1 MLHMTYPGTCL
12 LLCGQ
17 SLRTRFV
24 CARFLCAAEVRCN
37 DGAPRVV
44 CAAWLLR
51 AAVEARRVVQTVQCH
66 SEFRAH
72 LVIDELSMLGSVF
85 IGKIFYRASM
95 LFLHLTFYAHD
106 RNLRR
111 CCQFVGILWC
121 KYYTRESVLLMLF
134 SAFCI
139 VCDVAGSRRMDGAS
153 CLRFR
158 AGF

>member
-1 MLHMTYPGTCL
+1 M
-12 LLCGQ
+12 
-17 SLRTRFV
+17 

-44 CAAWLLR
+44 RAGWLLR

-85 IGKIFYRASM
+85 IRKIFYRASM
-95 LFLHLTFYAHD
+95 LFLHLTFHAHG

-121 KYYTRESVLLMLF
+121 KDYTRESDALQCVLYRVRRGWLAPNGLRLVFAFSCWLLM
-134 SAFCI
+134 C
-139 VCDVAGSRRMDGAS
+139 R
-153 CLRFR
+153 
-158 AGF
+158 